1 MLNKKKYFS
10 AKYNPLIEWR
20 ELDGK
25 RIIYFEFTGIFTLEA
40 AEKAMSRVGKLLF
53 ENEEKSSM
61 VWNCLSMRNYQEEA
75 RTLCYNMIVQQRS
88 FIDKI
93 YVVTDSPVIMAAT
106 EIVSF
111 FSSNDIKLVNSIES
125 CIEDFSKD

>member
-1 MLNKKKYFS
+1 MNTKKYFS
-10 AKYNPLIEWR
+10 VKYNPFVEWR
-20 ELDGK
+20 EYKGK
-25 RIIYFEFTGIFTLEA
+25 KIIYFEFAGLFTLKDA
-40 AEKAMSRVGKLLF
+40 DVALNRVAKLLF
-53 ENEEKSSM
+53 EDEDKTSL

-75 RTLCYNMIVQQRS
+75 RTLCSQMIVQQRK

-111 FSSNDIKLVNSIES
+111 FSENNIKLETSLENF
-125 CIEDFSKD
+125 IEDFTKG

>member
-1 MLNKKKYFS
+1 MNTKKYFS
-10 AKYNPLIEWR
+10 VKYNPFVEWR
-20 ELDGK
+20 EYKGK
-25 RIIYFEFTGIFTLEA
+25 KIIYFEFAGLFTLKDA
-40 AEKAMSRVGKLLF
+40 DVALNRVAKLLF
-53 ENEEKSSM
+53 EDEGKTSL

-75 RTLCYNMIVQQRS
+75 RTLCYQMIVQQRK

-111 FSSNDIKLVNSIES
+111 FSENNIKLETSLENF
-125 CIEDFSKD
+125 IEDFTKG